1 MRGSTASS
9 IQWREPLLA
18 VIALAVGIA
27 IAWVD
32 SRPTWDD
39 TGITAVSLLGAAAI
53 ITALSGRRPL
63 VWALLVGAWTP
74 LLEIP
79 ASGNPAAGAR
89 LRGRRV
95 ADRLRARAPHS
106 STRGTSTRCSAVN
119 QT

>member
-74 LLEIP
+74 LLKIP
-79 ASGNPAAGAR
+79 ASGNPAPLLALGFAVVGSLIGYGLARLSPRSGAR
-89 LRGRRV
+89 PPGAQR
-95 ADRLRARAPHS
+95 
-106 STRGTSTRCSAVN
+106 
-119 QT
+119 